1 MAEKQ
6 KLGKRN
12 YRKWHKV
19 YYKFPQNNFAV
30 QMLSVEGAERLSC
43 THIHTYI
50 HKTTKVAKEEWVNE
64 SLEVAFTVCLSF
76 T

>member
-1 MAEKQ
+1 
-6 KLGKRN
+6 
-12 YRKWHKV
+12 
-19 YYKFPQNNFAV
+19 
-30 QMLSVEGAERLSC
+30 MLSVEGAERLSC